1 MGEEKKRLS
10 YFDIAS
16 SAAESVKTF
25 DGKTYSLKGAL
36 AVEKQTGEIKRV
48 AEIYYRVR
56 SVRDEKHNIIAKRKQ
71 EDGELVA
78 IPKTKKK
85 N

>member
-16 SAAESVKTF
+16 SSAESVKTF
-25 DGKTYSLKGAL
+25 DGKTYALKGAI
-36 AVEKQTGEIKRV
+36 AVESKTGEIKRV

-78 IPKTKKK
+78 VPKTKRRV
-85 N
+85 